1 MMLMGSKIRIGAVS
15 YLNTKPMTFHFE
27 QGFMQDRIDFS
38 YDHPAVLATQLQNG
52 LIDLGLVPIAVLP
65 SLDNPSIISDFCIST
80 DGEVASVCLFS
91 NTPLESVDT
100 ILLDYQSRSSVGL
113 LRVLLHHFWKLHP
126 TLIQTAPGYEE
137 TIQGTTAGLII
148 GDRALRFR
156 NQTAYCYDLGAAWK
170 AFTGLPFVFAAW
182 IATQPLPETFIQSF
196 NEGLAVGLSK
206 MDQCIQSLAFDAY
219 DLNVYYKKNIEYTL
233 NDRKREAIQKY
244 LTLLDA
250 LDR

>member
-1 MMLMGSKIRIGAVS
+1 MGSKIRIGAVS
-15 YLNTKPMTFHFE
+15 YLNTKPMTFHFD
-27 QGFMQDRIDFS
+27 QGFLQDRIDFS
-38 YDHPAVLATQLQNG
+38 YNHPAVLATQLKEG

-65 SLDNPSIISDFCIST
+65 SLDTPKIVSDYCIST

-91 NTPLESVDT
+91 DTPLECVDT

-113 LRVLLHHFWKLHP
+113 LRVLLNYFWKLTP
-126 TLIQTAPGYEE
+126 ALIQTAPGYEQ
-137 TIQGTTAGLII
+137 TIQGKTAGLII

-182 IATQPLPETFIQSF
+182 ITNKELPDDFIQSF
-196 NEGLAVGLSK
+196 NEGLAVGLSQI
-206 MDQCIQSLAFDAY
+206 DQCIQSLPFDEY

-233 NDRKREAIQKY
+233 NDAKREAIQKY
-244 LTLLDA
+244 LTLLGE
-250 LDR
+250 LDC

>member
-1 MMLMGSKIRIGAVS
+1 MGSKIRIGAVS
-15 YLNTKPMTFHFE
+15 YLNTKPMTFHFD

-38 YDHPAVLATQLQNG
+38 YNHPAVLASQLKDG
-52 LIDLGLVPIAVLP
+52 LIDLGLVPVAVLP
-65 SLDNPSIISDFCIST
+65 SLDNPKIVSDFCIST

-91 NTPLESVDT
+91 NTPLESVES

-113 LRVLLHHFWKLHP
+113 LRVLLTHFWKLNP
-126 TLIQTAPGYEE
+126 TLLQTAPGYEQS
-137 TIQGTTAGLII
+137 IQGTTAGLII

-182 IATQPLPETFIQSF
+182 ITNKELPEAFIQTF
-196 NEGLAVGLSK
+196 NEGLALGLSQI
-206 MDQCIQSLAFDAY
+206 DQCIQSLQFDDY
-219 DLNVYYKKNIEYTL
+219 DLNVYYKQNIEYTL
-233 NDRKREAIQKY
+233 NDVKREAIQKY
-244 LTLLDA
+244 LALLGE